1 MTHSIE
7 EHIITE
13 LDMLKTITD
22 SEEGITRLAF
32 TDMDWRGRDYIK
44 SLMADAGLT
53 IREDAF
59 GNVIGRLP
67 GRNESL
73 PSIMSGSHTD
83 SVPRGGNYDG
93 VVGVLSALEVA
104 RLLQDETGKSTIQH
118 PFEVVIFMNEEGS
131 RFGAATLGSR
141 AMVGAL
147 SQADL
152 ERLVDKNGVSLRG
165 ALTSRGL
172 ESSAIG
178 ESLYQN
184 PIHSFIEVH
193 IEQGRV
199 LEEHKIPLGV
209 VTGIAAP
216 TRYKLTLSGRADHS
230 GATPMSMRQDAMC
243 GAAEIILKVENL
255 AQAASGCS
263 VNDVAS
269 ADLDSNVMPPIET
282 SASITPVVGT
292 VGTVSVRPGAM
303 NVIPGQ
309 VELGIDIRSIS
320 QVAKVQVC
328 NELTSFIASVC
339 EKRQLTYTMDTIADE
354 TPVAIDEEMINLV
367 GTSCEDLGIE
377 YMKLPS
383 GAGHDAM
390 NMAEK
395 TQVAMIFIPCKNGVS
410 HNPQEVASV
419 QDIST
424 GILVLESLVRK
435 LDIL

>member
-1 MTHSIE
+1 MTHTIE

-255 AQAASGCS
+255 AQTASGCAVLDTANS
-263 VNDVAS
+263 VSDAS
-269 ADLDSNVMPPIET
+269 
-282 SASITPVVGT
+282 VVGT
-292 VGTVSVRPGAM
+292 VGTISVTPGAM

-320 QVAKVQVC
+320 QVAKEQVC

>member
-1 MTHSIE
+1 MTHIIE

-152 ERLVDKNGVSLRG
+152 ERLVDKTGVSLRG

-255 AQAASGCS
+255 AQTASGCAVLDTANS
-263 VNDVAS
+263 VSDAS
-269 ADLDSNVMPPIET
+269 
-282 SASITPVVGT
+282 VVGT
-292 VGTVSVRPGAM
+292 VGTISVTPGAM

-309 VELGIDIRSIS
+309 VELGIDIRSIL
-320 QVAKVQVC
+320 QVAKEQVC

-354 TPVAIDEEMINLV
+354 TPVAINEDMISLV
-367 GTSCEDLGIE
+367 ATSCDDLGIE

-395 TQVAMIFIPCKNGVS
+395 TQVAMIFIPCKDGVS

>member
-1 MTHSIE
+1 
-7 EHIITE
+7 
-13 LDMLKTITD
+13 
-22 SEEGITRLAF
+22 
-32 TDMDWRGRDYIK
+32 
-44 SLMADAGLT
+44 
-53 IREDAF
+53 
-59 GNVIGRLP
+59 
-67 GRNESL
+67 
-73 PSIMSGSHTD
+73 
-83 SVPRGGNYDG
+83 
-93 VVGVLSALEVA
+93 
-104 RLLQDETGKSTIQH
+104 
-118 PFEVVIFMNEEGS
+118 MNEEGS

-255 AQAASGCS
+255 AQTASGFAVLDTANS
-263 VNDVAS
+263 VSDAS
-269 ADLDSNVMPPIET
+269 
-282 SASITPVVGT
+282 VVGT

-320 QVAKVQVC
+320 QEAKVQVC

-395 TQVAMIFIPCKNGVS
+395 TQVAMIFIPCKDGVS

>member
-255 AQAASGCS
+255 AQTASGFAVLDTANS
-263 VNDVAS
+263 VSDAS
-269 ADLDSNVMPPIET
+269 
-282 SASITPVVGT
+282 VVGT

-320 QVAKVQVC
+320 QEAKVQVC

-339 EKRQLTYTMDTIADE
+339 KKRQLTYTMDTIADE

-395 TQVAMIFIPCKNGVS
+395 TQVAMIFIPCKDGVS

>member
-1 MTHSIE
+1 MTHIIE

-255 AQAASGCS
+255 AQTASGCAVLDTANS
-263 VNDVAS
+263 VSDAS
-269 ADLDSNVMPPIET
+269 
-282 SASITPVVGT
+282 VVGT
-292 VGTVSVRPGAM
+292 VGTISVTPGAM

-320 QVAKVQVC
+320 QEAKVQVC

-339 EKRQLTYTMDTIADE
+339 EKRQLTYTMDTIVDE

-395 TQVAMIFIPCKNGVS
+395 TQVAMIFIPCKDGVS

>member
-1 MTHSIE
+1 MTHIIE

-255 AQAASGCS
+255 AQTASGCAVLDTANS
-263 VNDVAS
+263 VSDAS
-269 ADLDSNVMPPIET
+269 
-282 SASITPVVGT
+282 VVGT
-292 VGTVSVRPGAM
+292 VGTISVTPGAM

-320 QVAKVQVC
+320 QVAKEQVC

-395 TQVAMIFIPCKNGVS
+395 TQVAMIFIPCKDGVS

>member
-255 AQAASGCS
+255 AQTASECAVLDTANS
-263 VNDVAS
+263 VSDAS
-269 ADLDSNVMPPIET
+269 
-282 SASITPVVGT
+282 VVGT
-292 VGTVSVRPGAM
+292 VGTISVTPGAM

-320 QVAKVQVC
+320 QVAKEQVC

-339 EKRQLTYTMDTIADE
+339 EKRQLTYTMDTIVDE

-395 TQVAMIFIPCKNGVS
+395 TQVAMIFIPCKDGVS

>member
-255 AQAASGCS
+255 AQTASGCAVLDTANS
-263 VNDVAS
+263 VSDAS
-269 ADLDSNVMPPIET
+269 
-282 SASITPVVGT
+282 VVGT
-292 VGTVSVRPGAM
+292 VGTISVTPGAM

-320 QVAKVQVC
+320 QVAKEQVC

-339 EKRQLTYTMDTIADE
+339 EKRQLTYTMDTIVDE

-395 TQVAMIFIPCKNGVS
+395 TQVAMIFIPCKDGVS

>member
-1 MTHSIE
+1 MTHIIE

-255 AQAASGCS
+255 AQTASGCAVLDTANS
-263 VNDVAS
+263 VSDAS
-269 ADLDSNVMPPIET
+269 
-282 SASITPVVGT
+282 VVGT
-292 VGTVSVRPGAM
+292 VGTISVTPGAM

-309 VELGIDIRSIS
+309 VELGIDIRSIL
-320 QVAKVQVC
+320 QVAKEQVC

-354 TPVAIDEEMINLV
+354 TPVAINEDMISLV
-367 GTSCEDLGIE
+367 ATSCDDLGIE

-395 TQVAMIFIPCKNGVS
+395 TQVAMIFIPCKDGVS

>member
-1 MTHSIE
+1 MTHIIE

-22 SEEGITRLAF
+22 SEKGITRLAF

-93 VVGVLSALEVA
+93 VVGVFSALEVA

-255 AQAASGCS
+255 AQTASGCAVLDTANS
-263 VNDVAS
+263 VSDAS
-269 ADLDSNVMPPIET
+269 
-282 SASITPVVGT
+282 VVGT
-292 VGTVSVRPGAM
+292 VGTISVTPGAM

-309 VELGIDIRSIS
+309 VELGIDIRSIL
-320 QVAKVQVC
+320 QVAKEQVC

-354 TPVAIDEEMINLV
+354 TPVAINEDMISLV
-367 GTSCEDLGIE
+367 ATSCEDLGIE

-395 TQVAMIFIPCKNGVS
+395 TQVAMIFIPCKDGVS

>member
-1 MTHSIE
+1 MTHIIE

-255 AQAASGCS
+255 AQTASGCAVLDTANS
-263 VNDVAS
+263 VSDAS
-269 ADLDSNVMPPIET
+269 
-282 SASITPVVGT
+282 VVGT
-292 VGTVSVRPGAM
+292 VGTISVTPGAM

-309 VELGIDIRSIS
+309 VELGIDIRSIL
-320 QVAKVQVC
+320 QVAKEQVC

-354 TPVAIDEEMINLV
+354 TPVAINEDMISLV
-367 GTSCEDLGIE
+367 ATSCEDLGIE

-395 TQVAMIFIPCKNGVS
+395 TQVAMIFIPCKDGVS

>member
-32 TDMDWRGRDYIK
+32 TDMDWRGRNYIQ
-44 SLMADAGLT
+44 SLIADAGLT

-67 GRNESL
+67 GRNDSL
-73 PSIMSGSHTD
+73 PVIMSGSHTD

-147 SQADL
+147 SQEDL
-152 ERLVDKNGVSLRG
+152 DRLVDKTGVSLRG

-172 ESSAIG
+172 EPSAIG

-255 AQAASGCS
+255 AQTASGFAVLDTANS
-263 VNDVAS
+263 VSDAS
-269 ADLDSNVMPPIET
+269 
-282 SASITPVVGT
+282 VVGT
-292 VGTVSVRPGAM
+292 VGTISVTPGAM

-320 QVAKVQVC
+320 QVAKEQVC

-354 TPVAIDEEMINLV
+354 TPVAIDEDMISLV
-367 GTSCEDLGIE
+367 ATSCDDLGIE

-395 TQVAMIFIPCKNGVS
+395 TQVAMIFIPCKDGVS

>member
-1 MTHSIE
+1 MTHIIE

-255 AQAASGCS
+255 AQTASGCAVLDTANS
-263 VNDVAS
+263 VSDAS
-269 ADLDSNVMPPIET
+269 
-282 SASITPVVGT
+282 VVGT
-292 VGTVSVRPGAM
+292 VGTISVTPGAM

-320 QVAKVQVC
+320 QEAKVQVC

-339 EKRQLTYTMDTIADE
+339 KKRQLTYTMDTIADE

-395 TQVAMIFIPCKNGVS
+395 TQVAMIFIPCKDGVS

>member
-13 LDMLKTITD
+13 LDTLKTITD

-32 TDMDWRGRDYIK
+32 TDMDWRGRNYIQ
-44 SLMADAGLT
+44 SLIADAGLT

-67 GRNESL
+67 GRNDSL
-73 PSIMSGSHTD
+73 PVIMSGSHTD

-147 SQADL
+147 SQEDL
-152 ERLVDKNGVSLRG
+152 DRLVDKTGVSLRG

-172 ESSAIG
+172 EPSAIG

-255 AQAASGCS
+255 AQTASGCAVLDTANS
-263 VNDVAS
+263 VSDAS
-269 ADLDSNVMPPIET
+269 
-282 SASITPVVGT
+282 VVGT
-292 VGTVSVRPGAM
+292 VGTISVTPGAM

-309 VELGIDIRSIS
+309 VELGIDIRSIL
-320 QVAKVQVC
+320 QVAKEQVC

-354 TPVAIDEEMINLV
+354 TPVAINEDMISLV
-367 GTSCEDLGIE
+367 ATSCDDLGIE

-395 TQVAMIFIPCKNGVS
+395 TQVAMIFIPCKDGVS

>member
-255 AQAASGCS
+255 AQTASGCAVLDTANS
-263 VNDVAS
+263 VSDAS
-269 ADLDSNVMPPIET
+269 
-282 SASITPVVGT
+282 VVGT
-292 VGTVSVRPGAM
+292 VGTISVTPGAM

-309 VELGIDIRSIS
+309 VELGIDIRSIL
-320 QVAKVQVC
+320 QVAKEQVC

-354 TPVAIDEEMINLV
+354 TPVAINEDMISLV
-367 GTSCEDLGIE
+367 ATSCEDLGIE

-395 TQVAMIFIPCKNGVS
+395 TQVAMIFIPCKDGVS